1 MVINEMGLSAANA
14 VLSLVVGLVVFV
26 FIFYLLYLL
35 MSINDNLQAIRK
47 KVEQDK

>member
-1 MVINEMGLSAANA
+1 MKGF
-14 VLSLVVGLVVFV
+14 VVGLGR
-26 FIFYLLYLL
+26 YLIDICAWLYLL